1 MLPINSDDF
10 LNYLKADG
18 FCNSIFELNWH
29 DLHVEEQKTVLF
41 MLRRAQESV
50 SIKAGGYYQL
60 NMALLTKVNL
70 ISKIWES
77 KDTNLNFIPY
87 QVIRLQASL
96 CALLQNI

>member
-1 MLPINSDDF
+1 MAVLSDDF
-10 LNYLKADG
+10 PNYLKADG

-60 NMALLTKVNL
+60 NMALLTKVKL
-70 ISKIWES
+70 VSKMCKS
-77 KDTNLNFIPY
+77 KANFPFITY